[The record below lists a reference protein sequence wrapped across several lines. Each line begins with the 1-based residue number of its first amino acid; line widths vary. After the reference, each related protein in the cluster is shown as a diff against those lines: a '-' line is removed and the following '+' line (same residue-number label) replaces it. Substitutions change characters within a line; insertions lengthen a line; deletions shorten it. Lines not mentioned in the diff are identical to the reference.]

1 MGVCS
6 CNLLLGFIV
15 SNNHGLEFLPEL
27 DSLDNLS
34 IVVLGH

>member
-1 MGVCS
+1 MGVRN

-27 DSLDNLS
+27 DSLS